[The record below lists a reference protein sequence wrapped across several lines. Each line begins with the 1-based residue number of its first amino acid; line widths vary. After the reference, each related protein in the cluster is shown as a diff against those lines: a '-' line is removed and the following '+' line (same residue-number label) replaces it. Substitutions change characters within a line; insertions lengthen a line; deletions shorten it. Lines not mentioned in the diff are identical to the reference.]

1 MLTNLQVV
9 LGLGSPLQ
17 GPYLTTRC
25 ECDQPLQAVS
35 KYALRLSDITSGNV
49 HLNVRWIDKLTKG
62 NSPLCRADLS
72 FNAIVASLDPL

>member
-35 KYALRLSDITSGNV
+35 KYALPCALATSQV
-49 HLNVRWIDKLTKG
+49 EMST
-62 NSPLCRADLS
+62 
-72 FNAIVASLDPL
+72 